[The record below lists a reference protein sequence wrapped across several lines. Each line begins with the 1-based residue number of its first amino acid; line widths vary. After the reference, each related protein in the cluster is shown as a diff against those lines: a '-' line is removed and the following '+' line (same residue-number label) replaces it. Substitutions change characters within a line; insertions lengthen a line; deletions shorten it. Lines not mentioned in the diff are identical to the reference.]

1 LTTTIISLVGI
12 QVEVAMAASTHSGSA
27 NRLTTNHTERRDVEA
42 LIEENRQLRELVIYL
57 SKLVIRNVTDQK

>member
-1 LTTTIISLVGI
+1 
-12 QVEVAMAASTHSGSA
+12 MATSAHSESTE
-27 NRLTTNHTERRDVEA
+27 RLPSNHIERRDIDA

>member
-1 LTTTIISLVGI
+1 LTTEIISLIGI
-12 QVEVAMAASTHSGSA
+12 QVEVAMAASTHSEPVD
-27 NRLTTNHTERRDVEA
+27 RLAANHTERRDVDA